1 MALTLQEAQD
11 VIDAGSPDAIG
22 DAAFVSALRA
32 ERPDAYQ
39 RLVELYQTPLFN
51 LALRIVQDREDAR
64 DVVQEVFIKA
74 LRSLPETQGRL
85 HVRAWLYRVTINA
98 SYDHL
103 RAARRRPL
111 PIEGAELDRPS
122 PIDEIRRAEL
132 AWLFGETLQTLP
144 ERQKVALVLKD
155 VHGLPHSE
163 IAEALGISRGSA
175 EVLLFRAR
183 HSFRRRFTALCGD
196 DDVAQ
201 PCRFAERE
209 AAHAVG
215 AGLPAARRKRL
226 LEHARTCPACRRTI
240 ESWGDAAVG
249 LAVVFPLVSLSE
261 GTAAAAGIGSAATVC
276 DVAASGAVGLGLA
289 AGSGA
294 GASTFGAASVAGGG
308 AGFGA
313 AGGLAGGLCSAGTL
327 AGGVTVSGIIAKL
340 VTMVTVKATAAVV
353 AGACAVTAGGVVGAE
368 LVKKH
373 DGRPAATQASVVLPA
388 GAEEDRS
395 AGSTQ
400 VAAPVR
406 TSGGAGR
413 AASSRV
419 AEAGAASA
427 SDRAALTSPD
437 AAAASAAGEV
447 LVVALDLSD
456 GDTATTYA
464 LVLLD
469 GRPLPAGLWSQA
481 LMLRDEGHPWSVIAS
496 SLGFDLVTYTGCMTA
511 AGPGIWTA
519 PPDACTDDPSTCVTV
534 AAAAVAP
541 DADPVPET
549 VVAPD
554 ADPAVVPPPVTGS
567 EEAATVPPAPGPE
580 EETAVPSADEE
591 GPAYE
596 GGDAVY
602 GDGDPCEGG
611 GLPEGG
617 DLPDGAD
624 AVTESG
630 AAPSGETEASTAEA
644 SASSAEASASSAEV
658 SASTPVVT
666 CDPVPADEPPLH
678 AAPPSDDASL
688 GTAID

>member
-11 VIDAGSPDAIG
+11 VIDAGSPDQAD
-22 DAAFVSALRA
+22 DAAFVAALRA

-74 LRSLPETQGRL
+74 LRSLPQTHGRL
-85 HVRAWLYRVTINA
+85 HVRAWLYRVTMNA

-103 RAARRRPL
+103 RSARRRPL

-183 HSFRRRFTALCGD
+183 HGFRRRFTALCGD

-201 PCRFAERE
+201 PCRLAERE
-209 AAHAVG
+209 AAYAVG
-215 AGLPAARRKRL
+215 AGLPAARRRRL

-294 GASTFGAASVAGGG
+294 GASTLGAAGVAGGG

-313 AGGLAGGLCSAGTL
+313 AGGLAGGLCSAGAL
-327 AGGVTVSGIIAKL
+327 AGGATVSGIIAKL
-340 VTMVTVKATAAVV
+340 ATMVTVKATAAVV

-373 DGRPAATQASVVLPA
+373 DGRSAATTQTAAVLPA
-388 GAEEDRS
+388 DAGEERS
-395 AGSTQ
+395 TGSTR

-406 TSGGAGR
+406 TSGGAQR

-419 AEAGAASA
+419 AEAGAASV
-427 SDRAALTSPD
+427 SDQAALTSPD
-437 AAAASAAGEV
+437 AAAASVAGEV
-447 LVVALDLSD
+447 QVVALDLSD
-456 GDTATTYA
+456 GVAATTYA

-469 GRPLPAGLWSQA
+469 GRPLSAGLWSQA
-481 LMLRDEGHPWSVIAS
+481 LVLRDAGHPWSVIAS

-511 AGPGIWTA
+511 VGPGIWTA
-519 PPDACTDDPSTCVTV
+519 PPDACADDPSICVT
-534 AAAAVAP
+534 APDAAVAP
-541 DADPVPET
+541 DADPAPDA
-549 VVAPD
+549 VVVPD
-554 ADPAVVPPPVTGS
+554 ADPAVVPSPASGPE
-567 EEAATVPPAPGPE
+567 EEATVPTVPGPEEGTTVPPA
-580 EETAVPSADEE
+580 DED
-591 GPAYE
+591 GPACE
-596 GGDAVY
+596 GGDAVPE
-602 GDGDPCEGG
+602 DGDLPGCGDPPEDADPSEGA
-611 GLPEGG
+611 GLPDYG

-630 AAPSGETEASTAEA
+630 AASSGETQAATAEA
-644 SASSAEASASSAEV
+644 

-666 CDPVPADEPPLH
+666 SDSAPADEPPSYV
-678 AAPPSDDASL
+678 AARTDDASL
-688 GTAID
+688 GTAVD